1 MPRQHVWTERAENG
15 EKREIRATHFGGI
28 WRLQSKRHGDEAWTY
43 HDQPLLDDLRS
54 LKAIIERK
62 YRRRRA
68 TADDLASLDRLLSQ
82 YDNE

>member
-1 MPRQHVWTERAENG
+1 MPRQHVWTERAEDG
-15 EKREIRATHFGGI
+15 EKREIRATRFGGI
-28 WRLQSKRHGDEAWTY
+28 WRLQSKRHGDESWTY
-43 HDQPLLDDLRS
+43 HDRPLLDDLRS

-68 TADDLASLDRLLSQ
+68 TADDLASVDCLLSH

>member
-28 WRLQSKRHGDEAWTY
+28 WRLQSKRHGDEAWIY
-43 HDQPLLDDLRS
+43 HDRPLLDDLRS
-54 LKAIIERK
+54 LKTIIERK

>member
-1 MPRQHVWTERAENG
+1 MPRQHVWTERPEDG
-15 EKREIRATHFGGI
+15 EKREIRATRFGGI
-28 WRLQSKRHGDEAWTY
+28 WRLQSKRHGDESWTY
-43 HDQPLLDDLRS
+43 HDRPLLSDLLT

-68 TADDLASLDRLLSQ
+68 TADEVASLDRLLSH

>member
-1 MPRQHVWTERAENG
+1 MPRQHVWTERAEDG
-15 EKREIRATHFGGI
+15 EKREIRATRFGGI
-28 WRLQSKRHGDEAWTY
+28 WRLQSKRHGDESWTY
-43 HDQPLLDDLRS
+43 HDRPLLSDLLT

-68 TADDLASLDRLLSQ
+68 TADEVASLDRFLSH